1 VQLYAGGWHPC
12 SVMYVDKHNFGY
24 KNSLFYHRNCK
35 ILQNFLVFLFF
46 SKKRPRFARILIQ
59 SLSWDKEK
67 EIMHK
72 KS

>member
-1 VQLYAGGWHPC
+1 MVI
-12 SVMYVDKHNFGY
+12 GY
-24 KNSLFYHRNCK
+24 KDSLFYHRNCK

-46 SKKRPRFARILIQ
+46 SKKRPSFARILIQ